1 MSCNVV
7 LVAAKC
13 PMMHGSCTLM
23 PGIVFGIARLWCFPT
38 SEHRFTSVHTITM
51 HHTVYDT
58 RVIIPP
64 PSHVT
69 RNAATCI
76 RGGCITRNALTCQHV
91 MPKRRRRKTV
101 KPHVLVSV
109 KNCSKIMQAKLPQP
123 VLETPEIDYD
133 YGIIRH
139 FI

>member
-1 MSCNVV
+1 MHAYARVVHDNGCPLQYRNINV
-7 LVAAKC
+7 C
-13 PMMHGSCTLM
+13 Y
-23 PGIVFGIARLWCFPT
+23 
-38 SEHRFTSVHTITM
+38 RFDICV
-51 HHTVYDT
+51 T
-58 RVIIPP
+58 RRTRNTFRCR

-76 RGGCITRNALTCQHV
+76 RGGWITRNALTCQHV
-91 MPKRRRRKTV
+91 MPKRRRQKTG
-101 KPHVLVSV
+101 KQHVLVSV
-109 KNCSKIMQAKLPQP
+109 KNSSKSMQAKLPQP